1 MCYVDD
7 LMFIVC
13 YGKWEGKIFI
23 VLYGSNGFGY
33 DFIFWV
39 LEENCVFVEL
49 ELVCKKQ
56 LFYCG
61 KVL

>member
-49 ELVCKKQ
+49 ELVCKK
-56 LFYCG
+56 
-61 KVL
+61 